1 MKNPIRFRPVWF
13 VGLLFVPLLL
23 IANRNWLEEWLD
35 FAPAPTSPEIQRL
48 AEQSLMTPA
57 AQRLFYRQYPTI
69 ESQETFLEQCK
80 VPDKS
85 IMLGCFVR
93 RGRRGKIVVQ
103 QITDP
108 RLKGTMEVTAAHEML
123 HAAYERLRQGDRTDL
138 GKRLTKAA
146 ALVQD
151 PRLKSV
157 LDDYLARDIALYQN
171 ELHSHLGTELGNLGD
186 ATLEKHYQRYFSD
199 RHRLVA
205 LAQRSGS
212 VLKQLD
218 DQAAQLKP
226 KIEQLEAE
234 LQQLETQIK
243 RSEASLK
250 ASNQNLAQL
259 EAELSATK
267 VSAEAAFRNQS
278 VQAYQLAGQ
287 FEQQKAEFNQQV
299 GQHNDRAE
307 IQQNRIA
314 SFNAKVKDYKQ
325 MINDYNKVARESHNI
340 LDSLASHP

>member
-13 VGLLFVPLLL
+13 VGLLLIPPLLM
-23 IANRNWLEEWLD
+23 ANQNLLEDWLD
-35 FAPAPTSPEIQRL
+35 FAPTPTSPAIKRL

-57 AQRLFYRQYPTI
+57 AQRLFYRQHPTI
-69 ESQETFLEQCK
+69 ESKDTFLEQCK

-93 RGRRGKIVVQ
+93 RGRTGKIVVQ

-123 HAAYERLRQGDRTDL
+123 HAAYERLSPGERDDL
-138 GKRLTKAA
+138 SQRLTKAA
-146 ALVQD
+146 TRVQD
-151 PRLKSV
+151 SRLKSV
-157 LDDYLARDIALYQN
+157 LDDYQARDIALYHN

-186 ATLEKHYQRYFSD
+186 AKLEQHYQRYFND

-218 DQAAQLKP
+218 DQAERLKP
-226 KIEQLEAE
+226 QIEQLEAE
-234 LQQLETQIK
+234 LQQLEPQIK
-243 RSEASLK
+243 RSEAGLK
-250 ASNQNLAQL
+250 ASQQNLAQL

-267 VSAEAAFRNQS
+267 ESAEAAFRAQS
-278 VQAYQLAGQ
+278 VQAYQLAGR
-287 FEQQKAEFNQQV
+287 FEQQKAELNQQV

>member
-13 VGLLFVPLLL
+13 VGLLIIPLLL
-23 IANRNWLEEWLD
+23 VANQQLLTEWLD
-35 FAPAPTSPEIQRL
+35 FAPPPSSPAIQRL

-57 AQRLFYRQYPTI
+57 GQRLFYRQYPTI
-69 ESQETFLEQCK
+69 ESKATFLEQCK

-93 RGRRGKIVVQ
+93 RGRTGKIVVQ
-103 QITDP
+103 QVTDP

-123 HAAYERLRQGDRTDL
+123 HAAYERLSQVQREDL

-146 ALVQD
+146 KRVED
-151 PRLKSV
+151 TRLKSV
-157 LDDYLARDIALYQN
+157 LDDYQARDLALYHN
-171 ELHSHLGTELGNLGD
+171 ELHSHLGTELSNLGD
-186 ATLEKHYQRYFSD
+186 TKLEQHYQHYFSD
-199 RHRLVA
+199 RSRLVA
-205 LAQRSGS
+205 LAKRSGS

-226 KIEQLEAE
+226 QIEQLEAE
-234 LQQLETQIK
+234 LQQLEPQIK
-243 RSEASLK
+243 RSEAGLK
-250 ASNQNLAQL
+250 ASQQNLAQL

-267 VSAEAAFRNQS
+267 QSAEAAFRAQDL
-278 VQAYQLAGQ
+278 QAYQLAGQ

-307 IQQNRIA
+307 IQQNRIT
-314 SFNAKVKDYKQ
+314 SFNAKVKDYKKL
-325 MINDYNKVARESHNI
+325 ISEYNKVARESHNI
-340 LDSLASHP
+340 LDSLANHP

>member
-1 MKNPIRFRPVWF
+1 MKNPIRLRPVWF
-13 VGLLFVPLLL
+13 VGLLIIPLLL
-23 IANRNWLEEWLD
+23 VANQHLLAEWFD
-35 FAPAPTSPEIQRL
+35 FAPRPTSPAIQRL
-48 AEQSLMTPA
+48 AEESLMTPA

-69 ESQETFLEQCK
+69 ESKATFLEQCR

-93 RGRRGKIVVQ
+93 RGRTGKIVVQ
-103 QITDP
+103 QVTDP

-123 HAAYERLRQGDRTDL
+123 HAAYERLSHDRREDL

-146 ALVQD
+146 KRVED
-151 PRLKSV
+151 TRLKSV
-157 LDDYLARDIALYQN
+157 LDDYKARDLALYQN
-171 ELHSHLGTELGNLGD
+171 ELHSHLGTELRNLGD
-186 ATLEKHYQRYFSD
+186 AKLEQHYQRYFRD
-199 RHRLVA
+199 RSRLVA

-226 KIEQLEAE
+226 QIEQLEAE
-234 LQQLETQIK
+234 LQQLEPQIK
-243 RSEASLK
+243 RSEADLK
-250 ASNQNLAQL
+250 VSQQNLTQL

-267 VSAEAAFRNQS
+267 TEAEAAFRAQDL
-278 VQAYQLAGQ
+278 QAYQLAGQ

-307 IQQNRIA
+307 IQQSRIA
-314 SFNAKVKDYKQ
+314 SFNVKVKDYKQ
-325 MINDYNKVARESHNI
+325 MISKYNKVARESHNI
-340 LDSLASHP
+340 LDSLANRP

>member
-1 MKNPIRFRPVWF
+1 MKNLIRFRPVWF
-13 VGLLFVPLLL
+13 VGLFCIPLFL
-23 IANRNWLEEWLD
+23 IANQNLLEEWLD
-35 FAPAPTSPEIQRL
+35 FAPTPTSPEIKRL

-57 AQRLFYRQYPTI
+57 AQRLFYRQHPTI
-69 ESQETFLEQCK
+69 ESKAMFLEQCK
-80 VPDKS
+80 VPDQS

-93 RGRRGKIVVQ
+93 RGRAGKIVVQ

-123 HAAYERLRQGDRTDL
+123 HAAYERLSPDEREDL

-146 ALVQD
+146 THVQD
-151 PRLKSV
+151 ARLKSV
-157 LDDYLARDIALYQN
+157 LDDYQAKDTALYYN
-171 ELHSHLGTELGNLGD
+171 ELHSHLGTELGNFGD

-218 DQAAQLKP
+218 DQAVQLKP

-243 RSEASLK
+243 RSEVGLK
-250 ASNQNLAQL
+250 ASHQNLAEL
-259 EAELSATK
+259 ETALSATQA
-267 VSAEAAFRNQS
+267 SAEAAFRTES
-278 VQAYQLAGQ
+278 IQAYQLAGQ
-287 FEQQKAEFNQQV
+287 FEQQKAQFNQQV

-307 IQQNRIA
+307 IQQNRIT
-314 SFNAKVKDYKQ
+314 SFNAKVKDYKRL
-325 MINDYNKVARESHNI
+325 ISEYNKVARESHNI